1 MIHKILLSAS
11 LMIIAVIN
19 CQAQVDVPYPDYYED
34 VFMEWELEKNLATPV
49 VEKGEKK
56 SVAKYMRG
64 VGESLKNKNYTVDM
78 MREGEVVIVSIPSD
92 DIFFPNDTLITP
104 RGESLL
110 APLLNYMNEPY
121 MYKIVYTVNTDDT
134 GSKHYLDA
142 LSDKRNASLYDWFM
156 RMIEAGKMSEDIV
169 LIPYSMSYTAPI
181 ASNDERKGRY
191 KNRRVEIYLIPGP
204 EMIDKA
210 KKKSLKR

>member
-92 DIFFPNDTLITP
+92 DIFLPNDTLITP

>member
-64 VGESLKNKNYTVDM
+64 VGESLKNKKYTVDM

-92 DIFFPNDTLITP
+92 DIFLPNDTLITP

-110 APLLNYMNEPY
+110 APLLNYMKEPY